1 MGYNIDS
8 NTQAFLRAEVD
19 GWRTQN
25 ANLHNPQS
33 IWDKFTFD
41 LVRKVNDQITTALE
55 VGYNLRS
62 KSLTNSQLVVQ
73 LTNEAKQTVKVGLNQ
88 NLDVNLLVK
97 RPWQWKNWFDNATI
111 SAGLGVTGITKKS
124 LTVKTGFELAINL

>member
-1 MGYNIDS
+1 M
-8 NTQAFLRAEVD
+8 
-19 GWRTQN
+19 
-25 ANLHNPQS
+25 
-33 IWDKFTFD
+33 
-41 LVRKVNDQITTALE
+41 
-55 VGYNLRS
+55 GYNLRS